1 MLHWEKFKF
10 QNFDLVNWIAED
22 TKKEGSQSSEG
33 PLQVKRRRMLY
44 FGSEDYAAAAAAL
57 SNEEISS
64 SILRSQVCDGS
75 FAVELL
81 K

>member
-1 MLHWEKFKF
+1 
-10 QNFDLVNWIAED
+10 
-22 TKKEGSQSSEG
+22 
-33 PLQVKRRRMLY
+33 MLY
-44 FGSEDYAAAAAAL
+44 FGSEDYAAAAAL